1 MHRRLLAMAAAVQA
15 GAYHIGA
22 PGAKWGPA
30 ELSKWRA
37 ERVKSRS
44 YDDDV
49 VKVLDSLRDEYDI
62 IEYGTLAY
70 DGIEHKLY
78 AAKSKDWNG
87 RPKVLVTGGVH
98 GYETSGVQGALL
110 FLQSAAAAYSESFNL
125 LVVPCVGLGPLG
137 HAVQDWC

>member
-15 GAYHIGA
+15 RAYHIGA

-30 ELSKWRA
+30 ELSQWRA

-49 VKVLDSLRDEYDI
+49 VKVLESLRDEYDI

-70 DGIEHKLY
+70 DGIEHQLY
-78 AAKSKDWNG
+78 AAKSKGWNN
-87 RPKVLVTGGVH
+87 RPKALVTGGGH
-98 GYETSGVQGALL
+98 G
-110 FLQSAAAAYSESFNL
+110 
-125 LVVPCVGLGPLG
+125 
-137 HAVQDWC
+137 

>member
-44 YDDDV
+44 YDDV
-49 VKVLDSLRDEYDI
+49 VVNVFSEEQVRPNP
-62 IEYGTLAY
+62 TLP
-70 DGIEHKLY
+70 DPDH
-78 AAKSKDWNG
+78 
-87 RPKVLVTGGVH
+87 
-98 GYETSGVQGALL
+98 
-110 FLQSAAAAYSESFNL
+110 
-125 LVVPCVGLGPLG
+125 
-137 HAVQDWC
+137 